1 MTIAAFSS
9 HILFAIGLFL
19 VSLISTRYM
28 LYHFKVMDNP
38 VARSSHSVPTPKSGG
53 VSIVLTFLIGM
64 ILLFYFA
71 DVTMIP
77 RKHFLGFAF
86 SALFIAGISLYDDVK
101 NKPFIIKL
109 AAQCLAASLVL
120 MFGLVID
127 EMALPWAGDVK
138 LGFWGYPLSF
148 IWIIGLT
155 NAFNFMDGLDGLMG
169 GIGAIVS
176 AFFCTITFFQGS
188 TFVYITSYTL
198 LAGTAGFLLYN
209 FPPARIFMGDVGSA
223 FLGFAFAVMAII
235 AALYDHSH
243 TSFFVMPLLM
253 FNVIYD
259 TAFTFCRRLIRG
271 ERVFDAHRSHLY
283 QLFQQSGYSHRTV
296 SLFHYGV
303 CLLQGAAAFWMV
315 KIPGDRR
322 LFVFLPFLLF
332 QIAYTLIIL
341 RMVKTRGIIRVK

>member
-1 MTIAAFSS
+1 VTTIAFSL
-9 HILFAIGLFL
+9 HILFAIGLFF

-28 LYHFKVMDNP
+28 LHHFKVMDNP

-53 VSIVLTFLIGM
+53 ASIVLTFLIGM
-64 ILLFYFA
+64 ILLFCYA

-77 RKHFLGFAF
+77 RNHFLGFAF

-109 AAQCLAASLVL
+109 AAQCLAAGLVL

-127 EMALPWAGDVK
+127 EMALPWIGDVK

-169 GIGAIVS
+169 GVGAIVS
-176 AFFCTITFFQGS
+176 AFFCAITFFQGS

-198 LAGTAGFLLYN
+198 LAGTAGFLIYN

-223 FLGFAFAVMAII
+223 FLGFAFAVLAII
-235 AALYDHSH
+235 AARYDHSH

-253 FNVIYD
+253 FNIIYD

-296 SLFHYGV
+296 TLFHYGV

-315 KIPGDRR
+315 QIPGDRR
-322 LFVFLPFLLF
+322 LFVFLPFLFF
-332 QIAYTLIIL
+332 QIAYTLLIF
-341 RMVKTRGIIRVK
+341 RMAKARGIV

>member
-1 MTIAAFSS
+1 MKF
-9 HILFAIGLFL
+9 
-19 VSLISTRYM
+19 
-28 LYHFKVMDNP
+28 
-38 VARSSHSVPTPKSGG
+38 
-53 VSIVLTFLIGM
+53 
-64 ILLFYFA
+64 
-71 DVTMIP
+71 
-77 RKHFLGFAF
+77 
-86 SALFIAGISLYDDVK
+86 
-101 NKPFIIKL
+101 

-127 EMALPWAGDVK
+127 DVTLPGIGDFK
-138 LGFWGYPLSF
+138 LGLWGYPLSF
-148 IWIIGLT
+148 LWIVGMT

-169 GIGAIVS
+169 GVGAIVS
-176 AFFCTITFFQGS
+176 AFFCAITFSQGS

-209 FPPARIFMGDVGSA
+209 FPPAKIFMGDVGSA
-223 FLGFAFAVMAII
+223 FLGFVFAVLAII
-235 AALYDHSH
+235 AARYDHSH

-259 TAFTFCRRLIRG
+259 TNYTFIRRLIQG

-303 CLLQGAAAFWMV
+303 CLLQGVAAWWMV
-315 KIPGDRR
+315 QIPGDRR

-332 QIAYTLIIL
+332 QIGYTLVVL
-341 RMVKTRGIIRVK
+341 RMAKTMGIV